1 MWKFIVVLNCV
12 VLFVVSQFENQYL
25 GHHFTFDEYNHLEL
39 ACDTNICLRD
49 AQRLLLAAT
58 QNKTIEP
65 CVDFKEF
72 SMGQFIKLGA
82 LDDRKQ
88 FIGFT
93 NDVYALDWERIR
105 KVLAAKITKND
116 IRPLKVAKN
125 YYRKCVNSGQC
136 YLVII
141 SIDKLFI
148 NLNFQ
153 TMFMRMQQLK

>member
-25 GHHFTFDEYNHLEL
+25 GHSFTLDEYNNLEL
-39 ACDTNICLRD
+39 ACDTKICLRD

-58 QNKTIEP
+58 
-65 CVDFKEF
+65 VDFKEF

-93 NDVYALDWERIR
+93 NDFYNRIR
-105 KVLAAKITKND
+105 KVLAAKFHYIFKRVKIIINATLTMFH
-116 IRPLKVAKN
+116 ISRPLFEHLYDDLLCEK
-125 YYRKCVNSGQC
+125 
-136 YLVII
+136 
-141 SIDKLFI
+141 
-148 NLNFQ
+148 
-153 TMFMRMQQLK
+153 T